1 MRSHRRTDI
10 VLRTMRVLVVED
22 EKKVAKALRE
32 GLEAEHYDVRL
43 ASSGEEGFF
52 LVNDETFDCVVLD
65 LMLPHR
71 DGIEVLTTLRKRGLQ
86 TPVLI
91 LTARDTV
98 EDRVQGLDLGADDY
112 LVKPFAFP
120 ELVARIRALL
130 RRGRMDQVLKLQL
143 DDLEMDL
150 LTRRVTRRGLTLDLT
165 AKEFELLEYLLRH
178 QGRVVSREMLARDVW
193 QVAARATPLDNVIDV
208 SIARLRR
215 KIDDP
220 FEKKLLHTIR
230 GMGFMLAGKHE

>member
-1 MRSHRRTDI
+1 VRI
-10 VLRTMRVLVVED
+10 LVVED
-22 EKKVAKALRE
+22 DKKVAKALRE
-32 GLEAEHYDVRL
+32 GLQAEHYDVRV
-43 ASSGEEGFF
+43 APTGEEGFF
-52 LVNDETFDCVVLD
+52 LVNHELFDLVLLD
-65 LMLPHR
+65 LMLPRR

-143 DDLEMDL
+143 DDVEMDL
-150 LTRRVTRRGLTLDLT
+150 LTRRVARRGLTLDLT

-208 SIARLRR
+208 SVARLRR